1 MNKNLLD
8 QLKDQAKITGLID
21 DLKNVLY
28 IARFYVDY
36 SRTFCLDVMMSY
48 NDLCVDIYVVLIIF
62 FSNFYKFIEVYV
74 S

>member
-21 DLKNVLY
+21 DLKNILY

-36 SRTFCLDVMMSY
+36 SRKFCLDVMMSY
-48 NDLCVDIYVVLIIF
+48 NDLCVDIYVVLIMF
-62 FSNFYKFIEVYV
+62 FFKLL
-74 S
+74 